1 MSAGGRIWG
10 QSSIVIEE
18 QDTTQVPASLTG
30 SSEGPVSREAL
41 YEMVWSEPMLRVAAR
56 FGVSSSYMARVCTLL
71 NVPRPERG
79 YWAKLAVGKA
89 PKQPPLPEPRPGD
102 PLEWTRDGAL
112 PKRAR
117 SLPKPPDQQ
126 PRRKRTVRRQL
137 PERHPLLSGAKPLFE
152 AGRLSWHGKY
162 LKPAK
167 KLLVDLT
174 VTQTGLDKAI
184 AFANELFLALEA
196 SDHRVIIAPN
206 SERFHRADVD
216 ERQNPGKGHHHHDLW
231 SPMRCTVVY
240 IGTVA
245 IGLTVIEM
253 SEEAEARYVNGE
265 YVRLTDY
272 VPKRR
277 GRYVHDHGWTST
289 HDFPTGR
296 LCLQAYSPY
305 PRADW
310 TQQWRETP
318 SRDLSGRIPSIV
330 RELEKAAVE
339 IARLVEEGER
349 QAEIERQRWEAQRE
363 QWRREEE
370 ARQAAKALKDSKEE
384 LLQVIDAWAE
394 AKRLE
399 EFFADAERR
408 AQDLPDEQR
417 ERTIERLRRARAL
430 IGGTDAL
437 ERFSAWRAPEER

>member
-1 MSAGGRIWG
+1 MQEATDGFVAPRARIGRRNG
-10 QSSIVIEE
+10 VHATVTKNRVLVACQLLDQCVSTLLASIHDERHSNR
-18 QDTTQVPASLTG
+18 QPADNFLVLRVLRVRKHLLTG
-30 SSEGPVSREAL
+30 PAICS
-41 YEMVWSEPMLRVAAR
+41 
-56 FGVSSSYMARVCTLL
+56 
-71 NVPRPERG
+71 PEHD
-79 YWAKLAVGKA
+79 K
-89 PKQPPLPEPRPGD
+89 
-102 PLEWTRDGAL
+102 T
-112 PKRAR
+112 
-117 SLPKPPDQQ
+117 
-126 PRRKRTVRRQL
+126 
-137 PERHPLLSGAKPLFE
+137 HCE

-196 SDHRVIIAPN
+196 RDHRVVIAPN

-216 ERQNPGKGHHHHDLW
+216 ERENPGKGHHHNNLW

-253 SEEAEARYVNGE
+253 SEAAEARYVNGE
-265 YVRLTDY
+265 YVRLTDI

-277 GRYVHDHGWTST
+277 SRYAQDYGWTST

-305 PRADW
+305 PRANW

-318 SRDLSGRIPSIV
+318 SRDLSGRISAIV
-330 RELEKAAVE
+330 RELEKATVE
-339 IARLVEEGER
+339 IARLVEQGER
-349 QAEIERQRWEAQRE
+349 QAEIERQRREAEYER
-363 QWRREEE
+363 WRREEE
-370 ARQAAKALKDSKEE
+370 ARQAAKALKDSKEG

-394 AKRLE
+394 AKRLDA
-399 EFFADAERR
+399 FFADAERR
-408 AQDLPDEQR
+408 AHDLPDEQR

-430 IGGTDAL
+430 IGSTDAL

>member
-1 MSAGGRIWG
+1 MWGR
-10 QSSIVIEE
+10 SIIVTEE
-18 QDTTQVPASLTG
+18 QDTKQVPARPDANDD
-30 SSEGPVSREAL
+30 GPVSREAL
-41 YEMVWSEPMLRVAAR
+41 YLMVWSEPMLRVAAR

-102 PLEWTRDGAL
+102 PLEWTRDGTL

-117 SLPKPPDQQ
+117 SLPKPPDQR
-126 PRRKRTVRRQL
+126 PRWKHTVKRQL
-137 PERHPLLSGAKPLFE
+137 PDRHPLVSGAKPLFE
-152 AGRLSWHGKY
+152 AGRLSWHSKY

-167 KLLVDLT
+167 RLLVDLA

-184 AFANELFLALEA
+184 AFANELFLAFEA
-196 SDHRVIIAPN
+196 RDHRVVIAPN
-206 SERFHRADVD
+206 SEQFHRADVD
-216 ERQNPGKGHHHHDLW
+216 ERENPGKGHHNNDLW

-245 IGLTVIEM
+245 IGLTLIEM
-253 SEEAEARYVNGE
+253 SEEAEAQYMNGE

-272 VPKRR
+272 VPKRQ
-277 GRYVHDHGWTST
+277 GRYAQDHGWTST
-289 HDFPTGR
+289 HAFPTGR

-305 PRADW
+305 PRANW

-318 SRDLSGRIPSIV
+318 SRDLSGRIPAIV
-330 RELEKAAVE
+330 RELEKATVE
-339 IARLVEEGER
+339 IARLVEEEEP

-363 QWRREEE
+363 QWCREEE
-370 ARQAAKALKDSKEE
+370 ARRAAEALKDSKEE
-384 LLQVIDAWAE
+384 LLQIIDAWAE

-399 EFFADAERR
+399 AFFADAECR
-408 AQDLPDEQR
+408 AQDLPDEGR
-417 ERTIERLRRARAL
+417 ERTIERLRGARVL
-430 IGGTDAL
+430 IGSTDAL
-437 ERFSAWRAPEER
+437 ERFDTWRAPEER

>member
-10 QSSIVIEE
+10 QSSIVTEE
-18 QDTTQVPASLTG
+18 QDTTQVPASLTD

-56 FGVSSSYMARVCTLL
+56 FGVSSTYMARVCTLL

-79 YWAKLAVGKA
+79 YWAKQAVGKA
-89 PKQPPLPEPRPGD
+89 PKQPPLPEPCPGD

-117 SLPKPPDQQ
+117 SLPKPPD
-126 PRRKRTVRRQL
+126 PRPRGKRTVKRQL
-137 PERHPLLSGAKPLFE
+137 PDRHPLVSGAKRLFE
-152 AGRLSWHGKY
+152 AGRLSWQGKY

-167 KLLVDLT
+167 KLLVDLA

-196 SDHRVIIAPN
+196 RDHRVVIAPN

-216 ERQNPGKGHHHHDLW
+216 ERENPGKRHHHNNLW

-272 VPKRR
+272 LPKRR
-277 GRYVHDHGWTST
+277 GRYTHDHGWTST

-296 LCLQAYSPY
+296 LRLQAYSPY
-305 PRADW
+305 PRANW

-318 SRDLSGRIPSIV
+318 TRDLSCRIPAIV
-330 RELEKAAVE
+330 RELEKATID

-408 AQDLPDEQR
+408 AQDLPDEER
-417 ERTIERLRRARAL
+417 ERTTERLRRARAL
-430 IGGTDAL
+430 IGSTDAL
-437 ERFSAWRAPEER
+437 ARFDAWRAPEER

>member
-1 MSAGGRIWG
+1 MWD
-10 QSSIVIEE
+10 QSSTVTEE
-18 QDTTQVPASLTG
+18 QDTNQLPPSLTD

-89 PKQPPLPEPRPGD
+89 PK
-102 PLEWTRDGAL
+102 
-112 PKRAR
+112 RAR
-117 SLPKPPDQQ
+117 SLPKPPDQK
-126 PRRKRTVRRQL
+126 PRRKRAVRRQL
-137 PERHPLLSGAKPLFE
+137 SDRHPLVSGAKPLFE

-167 KLLVDLT
+167 KPLVDLA

-184 AFANELFLALEA
+184 AFANELFLAFEA
-196 SDHRVIIAPN
+196 RDHRVVIAPN

-216 ERQNPGKGHHHHDLW
+216 ERENPGKGHHHNNLL

-253 SEEAEARYVNGE
+253 SEAAEARYVNGE
-265 YVRLTDY
+265 YVSLTDF

-277 GRYVHDHGWTST
+277 SRYAQYYGWTST

-305 PRADW
+305 PRANW
-310 TQQWRETP
+310 TQKWRETP
-318 SRDLSGRIPSIV
+318 SRALSGRIPAIV
-330 RELEKAAVE
+330 RELEKATVE

-370 ARQAAKALKDSKEE
+370 ARRAAKALKDRKEE
-384 LLQVIDAWAE
+384 LLQVIDTWAE

-399 EFFADAERR
+399 AFFADAERR

-430 IGGTDAL
+430 VGSTDAL
-437 ERFSAWRAPEER
+437 ERFDEWRAPEER

>member
-1 MSAGGRIWG
+1 
-10 QSSIVIEE
+10 
-18 QDTTQVPASLTG
+18 
-30 SSEGPVSREAL
+30 
-41 YEMVWSEPMLRVAAR
+41 
-56 FGVSSSYMARVCTLL
+56 MAR
-71 NVPRPERG
+71 
-79 YWAKLAVGKA
+79 
-89 PKQPPLPEPRPGD
+89 
-102 PLEWTRDGAL
+102 
-112 PKRAR
+112 
-117 SLPKPPDQQ
+117 PPDQP
-126 PRRKRTVRRQL
+126 PRRKRAVQRQL
-137 PERHPLLSGAKPLFE
+137 PDRHPLVSGAKPLFE

-167 KLLVDLT
+167 KLLVDLA

-196 SDHRVIIAPN
+196 RDHRMVIAPN
-206 SERFHRADVD
+206 SERFHRAKVD
-216 ERQNPGKGHHHHDLW
+216 ERENPGKGHHHHDLW

-253 SEEAEARYVNGE
+253 SEETEARYVNGE

-277 GRYVHDHGWTST
+277 GRYAQDHGWTST
-289 HDFPTGR
+289 RDFPTGR

-305 PRADW
+305 QRADW

-318 SRDLSGRIPSIV
+318 SRDLSGRIPAIV
-330 RELEKAAVE
+330 RDLEKATVE

-349 QAEIERQRWEAQRE
+349 QAEIERQRLEAQQER
-363 QWRREEE
+363 WRREEE
-370 ARQAAKALKDSKEE
+370 ARRAAKALKDSKEE
-384 LLQVIDAWAE
+384 LLQVIDTWAE

-399 EFFADAERR
+399 AFFADAERR
-408 AQDLPDEQR
+408 AQDLPDEER

-430 IGGTDAL
+430 IGSTDAL
-437 ERFSAWRAPEER
+437 ARFDAWRAPEER

>member
-1 MSAGGRIWG
+1 
-10 QSSIVIEE
+10 
-18 QDTTQVPASLTG
+18 
-30 SSEGPVSREAL
+30 
-41 YEMVWSEPMLRVAAR
+41 MVWSEPMLRVAAR
-56 FGVSSSYMARVCTLL
+56 FGISSSYMARVCTLL

-102 PLEWTRDGAL
+102 PLEWTRDGTL
-112 PKRAR
+112 PKRAS
-117 SLPKPPDQQ
+117 SLPKPPDQR
-126 PRRKRTVRRQL
+126 PRRKRTARRLL
-137 PERHPLLSGAKPLFE
+137 PDRHPLVSGAKPLFE
-152 AGRLSWHGKY
+152 AGRLSWRTQY

-167 KLLVDLT
+167 RLLVDLA
-174 VTQTGLDKAI
+174 VSKTGLDKTI

-196 SDHRVIIAPN
+196 RDHRVVIAPN
-206 SERFHRADVD
+206 SERFHRATVD
-216 ERQNPGKGHHHHDLW
+216 EREKPGKGHHHGDLW

-253 SEEAEARYVNGE
+253 SEAAEARYVNSE

-277 GRYVHDHGWTST
+277 GRYALDHGWTST

-318 SRDLSGRIPSIV
+318 ARDLSGRIPAII
-330 RELEKAAVE
+330 RELETATIE
-339 IARLVEEGER
+339 IARLVEEGEH
-349 QAEIERQRWEAQRE
+349 QAELERKRWEAQRA
-363 QWRREEE
+363 QWQREEE
-370 ARQAAKALKDSKEE
+370 TRQVAKALKDSKED
-384 LLQVIDAWAE
+384 LLQVIDAWAA
-394 AKRLE
+394 AKRLD
-399 EFFADAERR
+399 EFFTDAERR
-408 AQDLPDEQR
+408 AQDLPDDQR
-417 ERTIERLRRARAL
+417 KRTVERLRRARAL
-430 IGGTDAL
+430 IGSINAL
-437 ERFSAWRAPEER
+437 ERFDAWRAPEER

>member
-18 QDTTQVPASLTG
+18 QDTTQVPASLTD

-89 PKQPPLPEPRPGD
+89 PKQPPLPELRPGD

-117 SLPKPPDQQ
+117 SLPKPPNQRR
-126 PRRKRTVRRQL
+126 RRKRMAQRQL
-137 PERHPLLSGAKPLFE
+137 PDRHPLVSGAKPLFE

-167 KLLVDLT
+167 KLLVDLA

-184 AFANELFLALEA
+184 AFANELFLAFEA
-196 SDHRVIIAPN
+196 RDHRVVIAPN

-216 ERQNPGKGHHHHDLW
+216 ERENPGKGHHHNNLW

-253 SEEAEARYVNGE
+253 SEAAEARYVNGE
-265 YVRLTDY
+265 YVRLTDF

-277 GRYVHDHGWTST
+277 SRYAQDYGWTST

-305 PRADW
+305 PRANW

-318 SRDLSGRIPSIV
+318 SRDLSGRISAIV
-330 RELEKAAVE
+330 RELEKATVE

-370 ARQAAKALKDSKEE
+370 ARRAAKALKDSKEE

-430 IGGTDAL
+430 IGSTDAL
-437 ERFSAWRAPEER
+437 ERFNGWRAPEER

>member
-1 MSAGGRIWG
+1 MWGR
-10 QSSIVIEE
+10 SSIVTEE
-18 QDTTQVPASLTG
+18 QDTTQVPAPPDATDD
-30 SSEGPVSREAL
+30 GPVSREAL
-41 YEMVWSEPMLRVAAR
+41 YGMVWSEPMLRVAAR
-56 FGVSSSYMARVCTLL
+56 FGVSSSYMARVSTLL
-71 NVPRPERG
+71 NVPQPERG
-79 YWAKLAVGKA
+79 YWAKLTVGKA
-89 PKQPPLPEPRPGD
+89 PKQPPLPEPRPRD
-102 PLEWTRDGAL
+102 PLESTRGGIL
-112 PKRAR
+112 PTRAR
-117 SLPKPPDQQ
+117 SLPRPPDRKA
-126 PRRKRTVRRQL
+126 RRKPAARPQL
-137 PERHPLLSGAKPLFE
+137 PDRHPLVGGAKPLFE

-167 KLLVDLT
+167 KLLVDLA
-174 VTQTGLDKAI
+174 VTQTGLDRAI

-196 SDHRVIIAPN
+196 RDHRVVIAPN
-206 SERFHRADVD
+206 SERFHRAQVD
-216 ERQNPGKGHHHHDLW
+216 ERENPGKGHHHNNLW
-231 SPMRCTVVY
+231 SPMRCPVVY

-277 GRYVHDHGWTST
+277 GRYAQDYGWTST

-318 SRDLSGRIPSIV
+318 ARNLSGRIPAIV
-330 RELEKAAVE
+330 RKLEKATVE

-349 QAEIERQRWEAQRE
+349 QAEIERKRREAEYER
-363 QWRREEE
+363 WRREEE
-370 ARQAAKALKDSKEE
+370 AREAAKALKDSKEE
-384 LLQVIDAWAE
+384 LLQIIDTWAE

-399 EFFADAERR
+399 AFFADAERR
-408 AQDLPDEQR
+408 ARIYL
-417 ERTIERLRRARAL
+417 TSN
-430 IGGTDAL
+430 G
-437 ERFSAWRAPEER
+437 SAQ

>member
-1 MSAGGRIWG
+1 MT
-10 QSSIVIEE
+10 EE
-18 QDTTQVPASLTG
+18 KDTTQVAAS
-30 SSEGPVSREAL
+30 SADNNDGPVSREAL
-41 YEMVWSEPMLRVAAR
+41 YKMVWSEPMLRVAAR

-102 PLEWTRDGAL
+102 QLEWTRDGAL

-117 SLPKPPDQQ
+117 SLPRPPDQR
-126 PRRKRTVRRQL
+126 PRRKRTARRQL
-137 PERHPLLSGAKPLFE
+137 PDRHPLVSAAKPLFE
-152 AGRLSWHGKY
+152 TGRLSWRTQY
-162 LKPAK
+162 LKPTK
-167 KLLVDLT
+167 RLLVDLA
-174 VTQTGLDKAI
+174 VTKTGLDKAI
-184 AFANELFLALEA
+184 AFANGFFLALEA
-196 SDHRVIIAPN
+196 RDHRVVIAPN
-206 SERFHRADVD
+206 SEQFHRADVD
-216 ERQNPGKGHHHHDLW
+216 ERENPGEGNHHSDLW

-245 IGLTVIEM
+245 IGLTIIEM

-277 GRYVHDHGWTST
+277 GRYAQHHGWTST

-310 TQQWRETP
+310 AQQWRETSNRP
-318 SRDLSGRIPSIV
+318 LSGRIPAIV
-330 RELEKAAVE
+330 RELEKATVE

-349 QAEIERQRWEAQRE
+349 QAEIERQRWEAQQE
-363 QWRREEE
+363 GWRREED
-370 ARQAAKALKDSKEE
+370 ARRAAKALKDSREE
-384 LLQVIDAWAE
+384 LLQIIDAWVE

-399 EFFADAERR
+399 AFFGDAERR
-408 AQDLPDEQR
+408 ARDLPDGQN
-417 ERTIERLRRARAL
+417 ERSIERLRQARAL
-430 IGGTDAL
+430 IGSIDAL
-437 ERFSAWRAPEER
+437 ERFDAWRAPEER

>member
-1 MSAGGRIWG
+1 MT
-10 QSSIVIEE
+10 EE
-18 QDTTQVPASLTG
+18 KDTAQVPAPPNETDD
-30 SSEGPVSREAL
+30 GPVSREAL

-56 FGVSSSYMARVCTLL
+56 LGVSSSYMARVCTLL

-117 SLPKPPDQQ
+117 SLPKPPDQR

-137 PERHPLLSGAKPLFE
+137 PERHPLVGGAKALFE

-162 LKPAK
+162 LKPAR

-196 SDHRVIIAPN
+196 RDHRVVIAPN

-216 ERQNPGKGHHHHDLW
+216 ERENPGKGHHHNNLW

-253 SEEAEARYVNGE
+253 SEAAESRYVNGE
-265 YVRLTDY
+265 YVRLTDF

-277 GRYVHDHGWTST
+277 GRYAQDYGWTST

-305 PRADW
+305 PRANW

-318 SRDLSGRIPSIV
+318 SRDLSGRISAIV
-330 RELEKAAVE
+330 RELEKATVE

-370 ARQAAKALKDSKEE
+370 ARRAAKALKDSKED

-394 AKRLE
+394 AKRLDA
-399 EFFADAERR
+399 FFADAERR

-430 IGGTDAL
+430 IGSTDAL
-437 ERFSAWRAPEER
+437 ERFDAWRAPEER